1 MKARPKMKK
10 HFIKKDTHQVLILH
24 LKSNYTVGL
33 GKWSHDNVINSKQN
47 CFFQYLNLLIGSL
60 SIQVFQ
66 YFITETLLA

>member
-24 LKSNYTVGL
+24 LKSNY
-33 GKWSHDNVINSKQN
+33 
-47 CFFQYLNLLIGSL
+47 IGSL